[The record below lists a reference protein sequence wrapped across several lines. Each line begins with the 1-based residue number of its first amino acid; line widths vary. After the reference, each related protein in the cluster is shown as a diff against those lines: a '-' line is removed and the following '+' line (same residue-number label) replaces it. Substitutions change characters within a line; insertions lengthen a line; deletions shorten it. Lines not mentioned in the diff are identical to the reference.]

1 MGSLEGPINEVFQT
15 FSLILTALQAV
26 LWPILILIG
35 GLLNNDLLFSGGMNT
50 MLQNIWMAVRDFVN
64 ILFVLGL
71 LVVAIVNIVG
81 VGKEDLAI
89 SKVLPKIAIALIA
102 VNFSFLAC
110 KVVLDAVNVGTT
122 AIFAIPLASDS
133 LKKYSDPAELDALS
147 DKFCNKINNLPDQQS
162 TDNPYCE
169 PVKAEAANAG
179 QQGSEAPQGG
189 GGTNQDAPTSAVGG
203 VKAKLSDKGKEFFS
217 TFNSRN
223 VAIIM
228 AVELMNITDI
238 DEVKKVDVQSLKDL
252 AVNTLFSM
260 IFLVIYGTAF
270 VALFVALLV
279 RVVVLWIAIALSPLS
294 FLGIAFGQIK
304 NKFGDDDPFFK
315 LFFKH
320 ALIPLPV
327 AVILTIGMIMITQL
341 QQMFPAAQFAT
352 ASGQLGAI
360 TSGMSTVQEIM
371 AGLATAAFIWI
382 AAFKALEGTKADFLV
397 QPIKG
402 AVERFGKGVAKLPLY
417 APILP
422 VGGEKVGL
430 AALGS
435 ALAGPELLAQREQSR
450 YAEIFGDKNT
460 KLIKDLEQ
468 AKNQTEAR
476 SLIAQMILAKGHKL
490 DKEMQEAIAKSL
502 EKYNIKD
509 LSLPAGMTMASLLKD
524 LKEGTVNESQFKQI
538 MDMNKGK
545 LKAPEMDIKGT
556 QEQADAAK
564 KAAEKPPVR
573 TNVKFEELETATK
586 KLNDAQ
592 SGLQTAANNN
602 NVTEV
607 ERKKGEIKAQIAVI
621 QPIVAARDKIQTN
634 KDYKTAF
641 NADGTVKDT
650 NVAKSIKDQY
660 DDLAKVSKEPAK
672 AQALLR
678 EKLEAEFGK
687 GPHIDT
693 ILNQITSGNF
703 AGTPPAAQPPAP
715 GPAPQNPP
723 PPANQ

>member
-1 MGSLEGPINEVFQT
+1 MPASAGAISLGNLEGPINEVFQT

-71 LVVAIVNIVG
+71 LIVAIVNIVG
-81 VGKEDLAI
+81 VGKEDLAL

-133 LKKYSDPAELDALS
+133 LKKYSDPAELDKLS
-147 DKFCNKINNLPDQQS
+147 DKFCNKINSLSKDQK
-162 TDNPYCE
+162 DVENPYCE
-169 PVKAEAANAG
+169 PEKAEAAPA
-179 QQGSEAPQGG
+179 QQGGDASQE
-189 GGTNQDAPTSAVGG
+189 APTSAAGG
-203 VKAKLSDKGKEFFS
+203 VKAKLSEKGKEFFS

-352 ASGQLGAI
+352 SSGQLGAI
-360 TSGMSTVQEIM
+360 TSGMSTIQEIM

-382 AAFKALEGTKADFLV
+382 AAFKALEGTKADFIV

-417 APILP
+417 APIIP
-422 VGGEKVGL
+422 VAGEKPVGL

-460 KLIKDLEQ
+460 KLVKDLEQ
-468 AKNQTEAR
+468 AKNATEAR
-476 SLIAQMILAKGHKL
+476 SQIAQMILAKDHKV
-490 DKEMQEAIAKSL
+490 DKEMQEAIAKAL

-509 LSLPAGMTMASLLKD
+509 LTLPAGMTMADLLKN
-524 LKEGTVNESQFKQI
+524 LKEGSVNESQFKQI
-538 MDMNKGK
+538 MDLNKGK
-545 LKAPEMDIKGT
+545 LKAPEMDITGT

-564 KAAEKPPVR
+564 KAADKPPVR
-573 TNVKFEELETATK
+573 TNVQFTELNDATK
-586 KLNDAQ
+586 KLGDAQ
-592 SGLQTAANNN
+592 KELQTAANNN

-621 QPIVAARDKIQTN
+621 QPIVAARDKIQTSQDF
-634 KDYKTAF
+634 KMAF
-641 NADGTVKDT
+641 NNDGSVKDA
-650 NVAKSIKDQY
+650 NIAKHIKTQY

-678 EKLEAEFGK
+678 EKLEKEFGK
-687 GPHIDT
+687 GNHIET
-693 ILNQITSGNF
+693 ILNKIINGNF
-703 AGTPPAAQPPAP
+703 ADT
-715 GPAPQNPP
+715 P
-723 PPANQ
+723 PPANP